1 MSAESSA
8 GRLGRHDLD
17 MVSLVFGALFTAAGL
32 FYGLVEQGRSVPNG
46 VGDLYL
52 PGLLIVV
59 GVLGLLGSV
68 GGRRGRKPAE
78 PVADDPDRY

>member
-1 MSAESSA
+1 MSAEPTA
-8 GRLGRHDLD
+8 DRLGRHDLD

-32 FYGLVEQGRSVPNG
+32 FYGLVDQGRNIPNG
-46 VGDLYL
+46 VSDLYL

-68 GGRRGRKPAE
+68 GRRRGRKPAE
-78 PVADDPDRY
+78 PVSDDPAGY

>member
-1 MSAESSA
+1 MSAETST
-8 GRLGRHDLD
+8 GRVGRHDLD

-32 FYGLVEQGRSVPNG
+32 FYGLVDQGRNVPNG

-59 GVLGLLGSV
+59 GLLGLLGSV
-68 GGRRGRKPAE
+68 GRRRGRTPAE
-78 PVADDPDRY
+78 PVADDPGGY